1 VSRSWR
7 WANDCPKHVELIQR
21 SIKLLLLHLIG
32 HLYYSPIRTMG
43 FNNVQ
48 KLKLTFFSL
57 MMHGQTQIK
66 SNPYFILSTDLYTF
80 WRTAMRLSFILCL
93 ARATFCVEAT
103 HQILNLV
110 RTKVNLYI
118 SFVWHIWG
126 AIISAFSFRSA
137 MKTYRRNF
145 RTFLIDT
152 TINREVFISLA
163 FYLNRLIGCLCMSST
178 WPRPLQVYLRRKNK
192 KKILLFYNS

>member
-1 VSRSWR
+1 MSRSWR

-32 HLYYSPIRTMG
+32 HLYYSPT
-43 FNNVQ
+43 
-48 KLKLTFFSL
+48 L